1 VLRSSQLLFAL
12 GLGLTG
18 LGAVAACSSDSSG
31 APSSAATPT
40 TVPVTQ
46 GTVLKV
52 GDLAAAVQAVEATR
66 GGPQRYVELNATP
79 DGVNVF
85 VAEAGDEL
93 AYYFTGGQ
101 LQPPAAPVPQS
112 SPPFTLDG
120 VDLGLAPA
128 LVERT
133 QQQFPGSVVTS
144 LALVD
149 VDDQG
154 LRWALRSRSA
164 RGGLVNVFYTPTGEL
179 ASVAPAD

>member
-1 VLRSSQLLFAL
+1 LLFAL
-12 GLGLTG
+12 GLGLAG

-31 APSSAATPT
+31 SPGSAATPT
-40 TVPVTQ
+40 RPAPVTQ

-85 VAEAGDEL
+85 VADAGDEL
-93 AYYFTGGQ
+93 AYYYTGGQ
-101 LQPPAAPVPQS
+101 VQPPGAPVPQS

-133 QQQFPGSVVTS
+133 QQRFPGSVVTS